1 MSVSSQFI
9 DYIRD
14 HQQAFVL
21 SVYVEGGLSDP
32 AAMRA
37 WLVKLREAVSAERHR
52 IEELP
57 GADRQRFEDVVAR
70 LYENLPSHEVVH
82 ASEGWCFLG
91 TGNGDVFTA
100 LLPMPLTTSVTWQ
113 HGAVSLPYL
122 ASQRN
127 DRVFVLQIAHDAL
140 RLHQCVG
147 DALQTIEELE
157 ATIGVGTGDHMGD
170 APGVGYHSGTRG
182 STLTDQLQRRKS
194 DARSRLAGAA
204 HQRVATLMQT
214 SSLLVIGG
222 ANDVVSHFVSE
233 LPDSVGDRVIVAED
247 LRMHT
252 PPSEIVQLT
261 HEATEELLAERQVRW
276 FAQLRERAYA
286 DQHAALGPR
295 ATQRIV
301 STGAIEQLMLT
312 ERYRATHPS
321 DAETMA
327 LETLLHGGTVSVA
340 SPPVADALDRDA
352 GGVAARL
359 RYAVP

>member
-1 MSVSSQFI
+1 MSVSSPFI
-9 DYIRD
+9 DYVRD

-82 ASEGWCFLG
+82 ASGGWCFLG

-157 ATIGVGTGDHMGD
+157 ATIGVGVGDHMGD

-182 STLTDQLQRRKS
+182 TTLTDQFQRRKS
-194 DARSRLAGAA
+194 DARSRMAGAA
-204 HQRVATLMQT
+204 RQRVNTLMQT
-214 SSLLVIGG
+214 PALMVIGG
-222 ANDVVSHFVSE
+222 ANDVVSHFVAD
-233 LPDSVGDRVIVAED
+233 LPDAIGDRVIVAED

-252 PPSEIVQLT
+252 PPSEIAQLT
-261 HEATEELLAERQVRW
+261 REATEELLAERQVRW
-276 FAQLRERAYA
+276 FAHLREQAYD

-295 ATQRIV
+295 AVQRA
-301 STGAIEQLMLT
+301 TTMGAVEQLMLT
-312 ERYRATHPS
+312 EHYRRAHPVE
-321 DAETMA
+321 AEAMA
-327 LETLLHGGTVSVA
+327 IETLLHGGTVTVA
-340 SPPVADALDRDA
+340 SPAVADEMDRDV

-359 RYAVP
+359 RYALP